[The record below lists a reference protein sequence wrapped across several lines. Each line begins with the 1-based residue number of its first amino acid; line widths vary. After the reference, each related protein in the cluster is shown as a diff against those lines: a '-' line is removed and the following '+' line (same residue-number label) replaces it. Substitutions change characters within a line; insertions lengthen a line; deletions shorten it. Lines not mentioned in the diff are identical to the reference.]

1 MSEMTYEYN
10 HATGEENVR
19 EANEEELE
27 LLALGKKGME
37 ERLEIKAEMEA
48 KKSSARAKLM
58 DLGLDEE
65 EVKAFLG

>member
-1 MSEMTYEYN
+1 MSEMTYEDN